1 MVMEQENQVTPKLH
15 QGQGTRQSGGSR
27 QRKRPSH
34 ASHSHPLGCHRAQKS
49 RGQGKCCL
57 GVLVDAGGQ
66 EILVLHSKSSE
77 AEQVSSFGVQFH
89 L

>member
-1 MVMEQENQVTPKLH
+1 M
-15 QGQGTRQSGGSR
+15 
-27 QRKRPSH
+27 
-34 ASHSHPLGCHRAQKS
+34 
-49 RGQGKCCL
+49 
-57 GVLVDAGGQ
+57 DAGGQ